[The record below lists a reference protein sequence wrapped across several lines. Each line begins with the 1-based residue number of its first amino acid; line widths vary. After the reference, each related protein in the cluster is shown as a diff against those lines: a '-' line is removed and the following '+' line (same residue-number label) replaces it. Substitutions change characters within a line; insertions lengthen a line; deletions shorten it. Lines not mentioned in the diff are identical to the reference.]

1 MSENNSP
8 EPLGQNPPAQNP
20 PVQLNPYAYP
30 PAQSQG
36 IGYGYPSQQAPG
48 GYGFQ
53 GAPCESAVG

>member
-53 GAPCESAVG
+53 GGLL